1 MTLRELAR
9 LADLSPSAISLALR
23 DSPRIGAATKA
34 RVKAL
39 AAEHGYIPDARIVDM
54 MRHLR
59 KPRTV
64 RAQACFGVISFYPE
78 KRPWENSPHLSRIH
92 DGMTRRATELGYRL
106 DPLWLK
112 APGLSLRRFREIVQA
127 RGIEGLLCFG
137 SPDVAQVFPQELNDY
152 AVVTVGF
159 SIRTNLHRV
168 TSRPFNDTLNAF
180 NRLRDLGYQRPGL
193 VLSPYEDSRTYHSH
207 SAAYLGWIEQNFGM
221 ERALPILRMDEVTA
235 EPLLA
240 WRRSHAPDSFV
251 FVHSP
256 SAVRQLREVLDAHH
270 IRTPADLGVAV
281 QSHMVEG
288 SGFTGL
294 QQNQH
299 LMGAWAVELLAARI
313 ANRDFGIPQTPR
325 VEMVESEWI
334 KGNTLRTPG
343 QHA

>member
-9 LADLSPSAISLALR
+9 IADLSPSAISLALR
-23 DSPRIGAATKA
+23 DSPRISVATKA

-39 AAEHGYIPDARIVDM
+39 AAQHGYIPDARIVDM

-78 KRPWENSPHLSRIH
+78 KRPWESSPHLSRIH
-92 DGMTRRATELGYRL
+92 DGMTRRAIELGYRL

-112 APGLSLRRFREIVQA
+112 APGLSLRRFREILRA

-137 SPDVAQVFPQELNDY
+137 SPDVAQDFPPELNDH

-193 VLSPYEDSRTYHSH
+193 VLSPHEDARTYHSH
-207 SAAYLGWIEQNFGM
+207 SSAYLGWCEDNFGLD
-221 ERALPILRMDEVTA
+221 RALPILRLEKFEV
-235 EPLLA
+235 EPFLS
-240 WRRSHAPDSFV
+240 WRRAHAPDCFV

-256 SAVRQLREVLDAHH
+256 KAVKDLRSILDHH
-270 IRTPADLGVAV
+270 KINAPRDIGIAV
-281 QSHMVEG
+281 QTHTVEG
-288 SGFTGL
+288 SGFAGL
-294 QQNQH
+294 QQNLD
-299 LMGAWAVELLAARI
+299 LMGSWAVELLAARI
-313 ANRDFGIPQTPR
+313 ANRDFGIPHTPR
-325 VEMVESEWI
+325 VEMVESQWI
-334 KGNTLRTPG
+334 DGPSLRP
-343 QHA
+343 APDSA